1 MKSTV
6 SGRCFAT
13 CKFESIATCKQLGGR
28 AEISSVSRV
37 WRQPR
42 FGGMRMTQAQ
52 SWRESG

>member
-28 AEISSVSRV
+28 AEISSVSR
-37 WRQPR
+37 
-42 FGGMRMTQAQ
+42 
-52 SWRESG
+52 ESGVSRVLAG